1 MHATILL
8 HPLAIHN
15 QLAFRIYICY
25 NQIMEKTYSRFDEIK
40 DQHLRFTIEGLAKL
54 YYGGDVEAALKEYN
68 EIDQFLNSIQTTRG
82 DESFHVQ
89 IQF

>member
-1 MHATILL
+1 MG
-8 HPLAIHN
+8 
-15 QLAFRIYICY
+15 
-25 NQIMEKTYSRFDEIK
+25 KTYSKFDEIN

-54 YYGGDVEAALKEYN
+54 YHEGDVEAALKEYN
-68 EIDQFLNSIQTTRG
+68 EIDQFLNSIQTTKG